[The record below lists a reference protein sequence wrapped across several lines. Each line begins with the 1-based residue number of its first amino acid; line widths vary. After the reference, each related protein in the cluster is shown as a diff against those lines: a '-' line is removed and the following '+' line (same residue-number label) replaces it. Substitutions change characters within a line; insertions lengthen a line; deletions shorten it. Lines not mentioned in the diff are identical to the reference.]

1 MIFSILMLSSVH
13 SNLLVFEYYCLN
25 IIVNINPFIALNISV
40 NNAHLEMLQ
49 QSSLNKKL
57 KIMEESWNFF
67 RKSYWTMKCLA
78 QWSPELQNIFQKIY
92 KTLQP
97 PSYILTLH
105 SLTMTFI
112 CIIKNRSK
120 CYMQLRMRF
129 INY

>member
-57 KIMEESWNFF
+57 KIMEES
-67 RKSYWTMKCLA
+67 
-78 QWSPELQNIFQKIY
+78 
-92 KTLQP
+92 
-97 PSYILTLH
+97 
-105 SLTMTFI
+105 
-112 CIIKNRSK
+112 
-120 CYMQLRMRF
+120 
-129 INY
+129 